1 MMRRSVLK
9 LARPVGWRGP
19 SANARTR
26 RPNFALAAP
35 SLRTMSTSTSGGGG
49 GMWAGY
55 LRLLEQKPLTTK
67 VVTSG
72 VIAAIGDVLCQSWF
86 EGHVDGKRL
95 AIFSFLGAALVGPT
109 LHVWYGVLNRLL
121 PAAGTAGAFQ
131 RMAVDQGIFAP
142 TFVPTFIS
150 SLMFLEGKPLAEI
163 PSGVKEAW
171 WPAVSGNWVIWI
183 PAQLINFRLVPPHL
197 QVLFANVVGM
207 VWNVYL
213 SWVSHGGGASD
224 SVHASSAGSHG
235 VTLEQKA
242 AIEKLQADPKVQQL
256 IAERR

>member
-1 MMRRSVLK
+1 MMRRSVL
-9 LARPVGWRGP
+9 LARPLASRVPGM
-19 SANARTR
+19 NARCR
-26 RPNFALAAP
+26 RPNFALASP
-35 SLRTMSTSTSGGGG
+35 SLRTMTTSASGGGG
-49 GMWAGY
+49 GVWAGY

-72 VIAAIGDVLCQSWF
+72 VIAAVGDVLCQSWF
-86 EGHVDGKRL
+86 EGHVDGRRL

-150 SLMFLEGKPLAEI
+150 SLMCLEGKSLTDI

-183 PAQLINFRLVPPHL
+183 PAQLINFSLVPPHL

-213 SWVSHGGGASD
+213 SWVSHGGGFGD
-224 SVHASSAGSHG
+224 SENASSVGTHG

-242 AIEKLQADPKVQQL
+242 AIKKLQADPKVQQL
-256 IAERR
+256 LAERR